1 MLDNDKHSSLFCR
14 IIEGNKYVLFHSYLA
29 FSEKTGVGLSRT
41 ACCQRYKT
49 FFLLIMK
56 MQNKLERFSL
66 ASLSS
71 LV

>member
-1 MLDNDKHSSLFCR
+1 M
-14 IIEGNKYVLFHSYLA
+14 
-29 FSEKTGVGLSRT
+29 FSFIVTWPFLKRQSWVCPELPVVNVIKL
-41 ACCQRYKT
+41 